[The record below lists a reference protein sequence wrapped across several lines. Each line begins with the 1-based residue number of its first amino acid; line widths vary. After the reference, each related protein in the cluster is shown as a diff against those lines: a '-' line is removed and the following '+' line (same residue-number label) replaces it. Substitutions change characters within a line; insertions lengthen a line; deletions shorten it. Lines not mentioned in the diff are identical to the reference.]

1 MTPNA
6 RRLHA
11 ARARI
16 RAAVTL
22 LRDARGLDSM
32 DAETQ
37 EGCRQDAI
45 LLESVARY
53 VTLSITATDAHLAK
67 MARSR
72 KR

>member
-1 MTPNA
+1 MTPNT

-22 LRDARGLDSM
+22 LRDARGLDPM

-37 EGCRQDAI
+37 ALVRLDAI
-45 LLESVARY
+45 ALESVAAT
-53 VTLSITATDAHLAK
+53 VSLHITATDAHLAK

>member
-1 MTPNA
+1 MTPNT

-37 EGCRQDAI
+37 ESCRQDAI
-45 LLESVARY
+45 LLESVAAT
-53 VTLSITATDAHLAK
+53 VSLHITATDAHMEK

>member
-1 MTPNA
+1 MTPNT

-37 EGCRQDAI
+37 ESCRQDAI
-45 LLESVARY
+45 LLESVART
-53 VTLSITATDAHLAK
+53 VTLHITATDAHLEK

>member
-1 MTPNA
+1 VSANT
-6 RRLHA
+6 RRLRV
-11 ARARI
+11 ARSRI

-32 DAETQ
+32 DAETW
-37 EGCRQDAI
+37 ELVRLDAI
-45 LLESVARY
+45 TLESVAGT
-53 VTLSITATDAHLAK
+53 VSLHITATDAHMEK